1 MKVNIPLPF
10 DLHADPE
17 EFWTMDAV
25 REVGATVEQ
34 AGYHAGLVTD
44 HPAPT
49 GRWLDSGG
57 HLAHGPLV
65 MLSMFAAHT
74 STVKLQTGIIVL
86 PYRNPFILARDAAT
100 LDRFSNGRLILS
112 FGAGYLKGEY
122 RALGVPFDKR
132 NDLMDD
138 YLVALDKALSQEE
151 FQHEGDGYIAFG
163 NRILPGPVQR
173 PRPPMLVGGNAPRAI
188 RRAVELADGWNPFFT
203 AAPIQAKDAAGNTT
217 QGAVN
222 TTRTFAMEGEEDLKR
237 GIDYMLA
244 HADKIG
250 RKDPPQVVLG
260 GIARP
265 GTKPSPQELVDLIGR
280 YAALGVSA
288 VGLPIDGKTRSEWC
302 DNAARMGEDV
312 VAKVRDL

>member
-10 DLHADPE
+10 DKHADPS
-17 EFWTMDAV
+17 EFWTMEAV
-25 REVGATVEQ
+25 REVGQTVEQ

-49 GRWLDSGG
+49 GRWLDTGG
-57 HLAHGPLV
+57 HLANGPLV
-65 MLSMFAAHT
+65 MLSLLAAHT
-74 STVKLQTGIIVL
+74 TTLKLQTGIIVL
-86 PYRNPFILARDAAT
+86 PYRNPFIIARDAAT

-122 RALGVPFDKR
+122 RALGVKFDDR
-132 NDLMDD
+132 NELMDD
-138 YLVALDKALSQEE
+138 YLVALDKALSQQE
-151 FQHEGDGYIAFG
+151 FQHEGMGYVAFG
-163 NRILPGPVQR
+163 NRIQPSAVQK
-173 PRPPMLVGGNAPRAI
+173 PRPPIYVGGNAPRAI

-203 AAPIQAKDAAGNTT
+203 AAPIQPKDAQGNTM

-237 GIDYMLA
+237 GIEYMRN
-244 HADKIG
+244 HAEKIG
-250 RKDPPQVVLG
+250 KQAPEVILG

-265 GTKPSPQELVDLIGR
+265 GTKPSPQELLDLIHN
-280 YAALGVSA
+280 YAELGVSA
-288 VGLPIDGKTRSEWC
+288 VGLPIDGDTRSEWC

-312 VAKVRDL
+312 VAKVRYL